1 MLLRPLFHIFRH
13 APRVSAL
20 ALALVTLV
28 LATAC
33 GGTSPRTSAP
43 AAPAGAT
50 ARAALSY
57 GQQRRFD
64 ELFLE
69 AMCRKQKGEH
79 DAEHELL
86 SAALRINPDAPEAL
100 YELALLELARP
111 AEADSLH
118 LRRCDSLLRRAVALD
133 PTNKFYKSTLANFYI
148 NEADYAPAIRIV
160 EEMARREPSTELLSM
175 LVSLYETTDDYNGA
189 IRALN
194 RLEKLEGKN
203 ETYSLEKFKIYLRM
217 KDDANAYAT
226 IEELCAEYPYDLR
239 YRVLLGDLYEENG
252 HDTMAL
258 AVYRDVLAAEPHNS
272 YAQLSLLSFYQ
283 KKGPDSLYNA
293 YADALAT
300 DSATDGRVRFEVLR
314 ALAAAQQAGHTDS
327 LRVLGLFRRALDLP
341 QADRSV
347 AELCALYMSAIGLP
361 TDSLERPMRAIL
373 AVEPDYDRARLQL
386 LQLLVSRDSM
396 QAAVDLCHEGRLYSP
411 TQLVYYYYEGL
422 CLYRLDRPADAL
434 RVLEG
439 GTARI
444 DASADSEL
452 ASDLYATLGDLY
464 YEDGRHEQAYAAY
477 DSALVYNPDNYLC
490 MNNYAYFLSLRGER
504 LDRAEEL
511 ARKAVG
517 SAPDDPT
524 FLDTYAWV
532 LFVKGQYTQARIYID
547 QTLRHAGDEP
557 DANLLEHAGDIYFK
571 CGEREAALGFW
582 RRALKAG
589 PDADR
594 RAVLERKVAR
604 RTYVAG

>member
-1 MLLRPLFHIFRH
+1 MPFHSPYHIFRH
-13 APRVSAL
+13 TPHAAVAVMAL
-20 ALALVTLV
+20 AMLLLTA
-28 LATAC
+28 AC
-33 GGTSPRTSAP
+33 GGMSPRT
-43 AAPAGAT
+43 AATAVPAGAT
-50 ARAALSY
+50 ARNALSY
-57 GQQRRFD
+57 EQQRRFD

-79 DAEHELL
+79 DAEYDLL
-86 SAALRINPDAPEAL
+86 AAALRINPDAPEAL
-100 YELALLELARP
+100 YELALLELERP
-111 AEADSLH
+111 AGTDSLH
-118 LRRCDSLLRRAVALD
+118 QWRCDSLLRRAVALD

-148 NEADYAPAIRIV
+148 NEADYTPAIRIV
-160 EEMARREPSTELLSM
+160 EEMARREPSAELLSM
-175 LVSLYETTDDYNGA
+175 LVSLYEAVDDYTGA

-226 IEELCAEYPYDLR
+226 IESLCAEYPYDLR

-258 AVYRDVLAAEPHNS
+258 AIYRDVLAAEPHNS

-283 KKGPDSLYNA
+283 KKGADSLYNA

-300 DSATDGRVRFEVLR
+300 DSATDSRVRFEVLR

-341 QADRSV
+341 QEDRSV
-347 AELCALYMSAIGLP
+347 GELCALYMSAIGLP
-361 TDSLERPMRAIL
+361 ADSLERPMRAIL

-386 LQLLVSRDSM
+386 LQIFLSRDSM